1 MAYDIPATTMAQL
14 AGSSAGAPDA
24 KKFGAD
30 LTSGVITGGKQKR
43 LNAEEY
49 ANQSAFGPGDIS
61 GAMRTQ
67 SNIMFKPEPIPGV
80 VPDLSGKTKDTEW
93 KMPSQKKQVD
103 SPLAPSTAVS
113 LGGTASAAAAA
124 PTASSSGGGGGGD
137 SDVKDID
144 YTNTSDEYWKEI
156 ARSGRASEVWIP
168 NLEKKG
174 GAVNTAA
181 VAKKYISGLVGTNWG
196 GTPQSTAAKK
206 SINIATRD
214 RETGALIASAPA
226 PAPAAARNARASPSP
241 APAPAAAPAPAP
253 KRDRRS
259 NREIQNDPGPS
270 SPAATRSRQWESDR

>member
-113 LGGTASAAAAA
+113 LGGTASAAC
-124 PTASSSGGGGGGD
+124 SSSKLHLVPTWRWRVMIQTLKILTTRTLVMNIGK
-137 SDVKDID
+137 S
-144 YTNTSDEYWKEI
+144 I
-156 ARSGRASEVWIP
+156 AESGRASEVWIP

-174 GAVNTAA
+174 GAEATSA
-181 VAKKYISGLVGTNWG
+181 VAKKYLSGLIGSNWG
-196 GTPQSTAAKK
+196 TSSQAAASKK
-206 SINIATRD
+206 AINTATRD
-214 RETGALIASAPA
+214 RGTGALDCISASS
-226 PAPAAARNARASPSP
+226 AREDRSARASPSP
-241 APAPAAAPAPAP
+241 AATPAPT
-253 KRDRRS
+253 RDRRS

-270 SPAATRSRQWESDR
+270 PSPSTY

>member
-49 ANQSAFGPGDIS
+49 ANQQAFGPGDIS
-61 GAMRTQ
+61 GAMRNQ
-67 SNIMFKPEPIPGV
+67 SNIMFKPTPIPGV
-80 VPDLSGKTKDTEW
+80 VPSLDGKTKDTEW

-124 PTASSSGGGGGGD
+124 PTASSSGGGGD

-144 YTNTSDEYWKEI
+144 YTNTSDEYWKGI
-156 ARSGRASEVWIP
+156 AESGRAGEVWIP

-174 GAVNTAA
+174 GAEATSA
-181 VAKKYISGLVGTNWG
+181 VAKKYLSGLIGSNWG
-196 GTPQSTAAKK
+196 TSSQAAASKK
-206 SINIATRD
+206 AINTATRD
-214 RETGALIASAPA
+214 RGTGARLSASAA
-226 PAPAAARNARASPSP
+226 QENRSVSAS
-241 APAPAAAPAPAP
+241 PAPAAAPAPT
-253 KRDRRS
+253 RDRRS
-259 NREIQNDPGPS
+259 NRERQNDPGP
-270 SPAATRSRQWESDR
+270 AATPSRYGDRNWESDR

>member
-30 LTSGVITGGKQKR
+30 LTSGIITGGKQKR

-93 KMPSQKKQVD
+93 KTPSQKKQVD

-144 YTNTSDEYWKEI
+144 YTNTSDEYWKGI
-156 ARSGRASEVWIP
+156 AESGRAGEVWIP

-174 GAVNTAA
+174 GAEATSA
-181 VAKKYISGLVGTNWG
+181 VAKKYISGLIGSNWG
-196 GTPQSTAAKK
+196 TSSQAAASKK
-206 SINIATRD
+206 AINTATRD
-214 RETGALIASAPA
+214 RGTGALLSASS
-226 PAPAAARNARASPSP
+226 AREDRSARASPSP
-241 APAPAAAPAPAP
+241 SPSPAATPAPT
-253 KRDRRS
+253 RDRRS

>member
-49 ANQSAFGPGDIS
+49 ANQAAFGPGDIS

-103 SPLAPSTAVS
+103 SPLAPSIAVS
-113 LGGTASAAAAA
+113 IGGTAAAPAAA
-124 PTASSSGGGGGGD
+124 PTAAAVPTGGD
-137 SDVKDID
+137 DDGPKGID

-156 ARSGRASEVWIP
+156 ASSGRASEVWIP

-174 GAVNTAA
+174 GAEATSA
-181 VAKKYISGLVGTNWG
+181 VAKKYISGLIGSNWG
-196 GTPQSTAAKK
+196 TSSQ
-206 SINIATRD
+206 
-214 RETGALIASAPA
+214 
-226 PAPAAARNARASPSP
+226 AAAS
-241 APAPAAAPAPAP
+241 
-253 KRDRRS
+253 
-259 NREIQNDPGPS
+259 
-270 SPAATRSRQWESDR
+270 

>member
-49 ANQSAFGPGDIS
+49 ANQAAFGPGDIS

-144 YTNTSDEYWKEI
+144 YTNTSDEYWKGI
-156 ARSGRASEVWIP
+156 AESGRASEVWIP

-174 GAVNTAA
+174 GAEAVST
-181 VAKKYISGLVGTNWG
+181 VAKKYLSGLVGSNWG
-196 GTPQSTAAKK
+196 TSSQAAASKK
-206 SINIATRD
+206 AINTATRD
-214 RETGALIASAPA
+214 RGTGAPLSASS
-226 PAPAAARNARASPSP
+226 AREDRSARASPSP
-241 APAPAAAPAPAP
+241 AAAPAPT
-253 KRDRRS
+253 RDRRS
-259 NREIQNDPGPS
+259 NREIQNDTGPS

>member
-1 MAYDIPATTMAQL
+1 MAYDIPAATMAQL

-49 ANQSAFGPGDIS
+49 ANQKAFGPGDIS
-61 GAMRTQ
+61 GAMRKQ

-80 VPDLSGKTKDTEW
+80 VPDLSGKTRDTEW

-113 LGGTASAAAAA
+113 LGGTSAAPAAA
-124 PTASSSGGGGGGD
+124 PTAAVPSGGGGGGD
-137 SDVKDID
+137 DGPKDID

-156 ARSGRASEVWIP
+156 ASSGRASEVWIP

-174 GAVNTAA
+174 GAEAVST
-181 VAKKYISGLVGTNWG
+181 VAKKYLSGLVGSNWG
-196 GTPQSTAAKK
+196 TSSQAAASKK
-206 SINIATRD
+206 AINTATRD
-214 RETGALIASAPA
+214 RGTGARLS
-226 PAPAAARNARASPSP
+226 
-241 APAPAAAPAPAP
+241 APAPAAAPAAAP
-253 KRDRRS
+253 KRS

>member
-30 LTSGVITGGKQKR
+30 LTSGVIAGGKQKR

-49 ANQSAFGPGDIS
+49 ANQAAFGPGDIS

-93 KMPSQKKQVD
+93 KMPSQRKQVD

-124 PTASSSGGGGGGD
+124 PTVSSSGGGGGGD

-144 YTNTSDEYWKEI
+144 YTNTSDEYWKGI
-156 ARSGRASEVWIP
+156 AESGRASEVWIP

-174 GAVNTAA
+174 GAEAVST
-181 VAKKYISGLVGTNWG
+181 VAKKYLSGLVGSNWG
-196 GTPQSTAAKK
+196 TSSQAAASKK
-206 SINIATRD
+206 AINTATRD
-214 RETGALIASAPA
+214 RGTGASIASAPA
-226 PAPAAARNARASPSP
+226 PAAARVARPSPSP
-241 APAPAAAPAPAP
+241 SPAPAAAPAPT
-253 KRDRRS
+253 RDTRS
-259 NREIQNDPGPS
+259 NRERQNDPGPS
-270 SPAATRSRQWESDR
+270 PSPAPTRSRHWESDR

>member
-49 ANQSAFGPGDIS
+49 ANQTAFGPGDIS

-124 PTASSSGGGGGGD
+124 PTAAAVPTSGGDDGGP
-137 SDVKDID
+137 KDID
-144 YTNTSDEYWKEI
+144 YTNTSDEYWKGI
-156 ARSGRASEVWIP
+156 AESGRASEVWIP

-174 GAVNTAA
+174 GAEAVST
-181 VAKKYISGLVGTNWG
+181 VAKKYLSGLVGSNWG
-196 GTPQSTAAKK
+196 TSSQAAASKK
-206 SINIATRD
+206 AINTATRD
-214 RETGALIASAPA
+214 RGTGAPLSASS
-226 PAPAAARNARASPSP
+226 AREDRSARASPSP
-241 APAPAAAPAPAP
+241 AAAPAPT
-253 KRDRRS
+253 RDRRS
-259 NREIQNDPGPS
+259 NRERQNDPGPS
-270 SPAATRSRQWESDR
+270 SPAATRSRQWESDL

>member
-30 LTSGVITGGKQKR
+30 LTSGIITGGKQKR

-80 VPDLSGKTKDTEW
+80 VPDLSGKTKDKEW
-93 KMPSQKKQVD
+93 KMPNQKKQVD

-113 LGGTASAAAAA
+113 IGGTAAAPAAA
-124 PTASSSGGGGGGD
+124 PTATASVSGGGDDGP
-137 SDVKDID
+137 KDID

-174 GAVNTAA
+174 GAEAVST
-181 VAKKYISGLVGTNWG
+181 VAKKYISGLTGSNWG
-196 GTPQSTAAKK
+196 TSSQSTASKK
-206 SINIATRD
+206 AINTATRH
-214 RETGALIASAPA
+214 RGTGALLASNAGTDTRVAASPAASPAPA
-226 PAPAAARNARASPSP
+226 PAPA
-241 APAPAAAPAPAP
+241 
-253 KRDRRS
+253 RRRRT

-270 SPAATRSRQWESDR
+270 STPQRDTYGGSGWYSDR